1 MKTFDDIQCEDSYEE
16 PEPIPQD
23 ELVAD
28 GWLNADGT
36 TGPTGWDYL
45 ASLKPGDF
53 V

>member
-36 TGPTGWDYL
+36 TGPTGLDHL
-45 ASLKPGDF
+45 ASQNPEDF